1 MGKPSKRQ
9 TAALIRNR
17 IVGYGEERPDQ
28 LLANPGNFRRHPGVQ
43 LEALRGSLAELGWV
57 KTILVNKITGHVVDG
72 HARIEEAMRQGAAM
86 IPVTYVELT
95 EAEEKLALAVLDPI
109 TEMAH
114 RDEEALKA
122 LLADVNTE
130 DAGLQ
135 ALLDEMAGEDSGV
148 SGLKDGAD
156 ENDVPE
162 PPVNPITKAG
172 DLWLLGKH
180 RLFCGDSTKA
190 EDVAKLMGKERAGLM
205 NTDPPYG
212 INYTNTDRPG
222 VKKSSATPAIANDDL
237 ADAKLQAFLESAF
250 KVAVG
255 SALRSDA
262 AWYMWHAHLT
272 QGFFAAAAAAAAA
285 ANVILHRQIIWVKP
299 VLLLTRGQY
308 HWKHEPCF
316 MGWVKGNEPPDYGAG
331 AGERN
336 QTTIWEID
344 SVNRDDRKEF
354 NHSSPKPV
362 GLFEIPIIKHLKP
375 SEVAFEP
382 FAGSGP
388 QFIAAEKHDRRC
400 FGLEIEPRYCDVIV
414 QRWENMTGKKAKRQA
429 GHA

>member
-222 VKKSSATPAIANDDL
+222 AKKSSATPAIANDDL

-272 QGFFAAAAAAAAA
+272 QGFFAAAAAAA

>member
-1 MGKPSKRQ
+1 MPKPSKRQ
-9 TAALIRNR
+9 AAALIRNR
-17 IVGYGEERPDQ
+17 IVGHGEEPPDQ
-28 LLANPGNFRRHPGVQ
+28 LLANPFNARRHPRDQ
-43 LEALRGSLAELGWV
+43 LEALRGSLAELGWL
-57 KTILVNKITGHVVDG
+57 KTILVNKTTGHVVDG
-72 HARIEEAMRQGAAM
+72 HARIEEAMRQGGE
-86 IPVTYVELT
+86 PVPITYVELT

-114 RDEEALKA
+114 RDDEALEA
-122 LLADVNTE
+122 LLAEVKTD
-130 DAGLQ
+130 DIGLQ
-135 ALLDEMAGEDSGV
+135 ALLDEMAGKDGGI
-148 SGLKDGAD
+148 SGLKDDAD

-162 PPVNPITKAG
+162 PPVNPVTKMG

-180 RLFCGDSTKA
+180 RLLCGDATKA
-190 EDVAKLMGKERAGLM
+190 EDVARLMGKERAGLM

-212 INYTNTDRPG
+212 IAYTNTDRPD

-250 KVAVG
+250 KVAVS

-272 QGFFAAAAAAAAA
+272 QGFFAAAAAAAA

-336 QTTIWEID
+336 QTTVWEID
-344 SVNRDDRKEF
+344 GVNRDDRKEF

-400 FGLEIEPRYCDVIV
+400 FGLEIEPRYCDVIM
-414 QRWENMTGKKAKRQA
+414 QRWETVTGKKAKRQTS
-429 GHA
+429 HA